1 MSSKK
6 TYVVN
11 AEGFIAGA
19 HRAKGARIQLTD
31 REAKYLVLSGLVG
44 EASVK
49 AESPKAEPSRSFWIR
64 RRANGSGRH

>member
-19 HRAKGARIQLTD
+19 HRTKGARIQLTD

-49 AESPKAEPSRSFWIR
+49 AESPKAEPSPVVLDKKTR
-64 RRANGSGRH
+64 